1 MRRFDW
7 TKRLKNKNNNSQLNR
22 NQNEKDVAYLNSG
35 AFSGIDSHQ
44 AASHTVNPVHPNVT
58 RCGSVSQLLFLPP
71 AAKAAP
77 VT

>member
-1 MRRFDW
+1 MASGFLAANDV
-7 TKRLKNKNNNSQLNR
+7 SSD
-22 NQNEKDVAYLNSG
+22 EKVPCP
-35 AFSGIDSHQ
+35 FSGIDSHQ
-44 AASHTVNPVHPNVT
+44 AASHTLNPVHPNVT